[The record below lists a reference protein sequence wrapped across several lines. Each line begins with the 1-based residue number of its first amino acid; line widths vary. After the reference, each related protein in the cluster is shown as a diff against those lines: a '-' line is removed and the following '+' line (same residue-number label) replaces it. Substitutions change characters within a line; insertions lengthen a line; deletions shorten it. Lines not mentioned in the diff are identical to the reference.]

1 MTRGNRRPSDEQ
13 IQTPAAVLLNYTDR
27 RVRADALR
35 DGEVELDMSSWQDL
49 RDSFLRFLEEGQPR
63 GWLSTWRLIVEHP
76 WYRQQLKLI
85 AARVLRSRGAPLDWR
100 EDLEHDCILLLA
112 QKLQKKPDLGVD
124 PDLVQTHFAGW
135 LATIITNHCLD
146 VLRRQARYIGLRR
159 ELPEQL
165 TAGPRRATQEAFAD
179 LSVAMDRLDD
189 QRRTVL
195 LLYAK
200 GLSLTRIAAD
210 LGLDYSK
217 TCRLFRSG
225 LEELRRIL

>member
-1 MTRGNRRPSDEQ
+1 
-13 IQTPAAVLLNYTDR
+13 
-27 RVRADALR
+27 
-35 DGEVELDMSSWQDL
+35 MSSWQDL
-49 RDSFLRFLEEGQPR
+49 RDRFLDSVEESQPG

-76 WYRQQLKLI
+76 WYQQELKLI
-85 AARVLRSRGAPLDWR
+85 VARVLRSRGAPLDWR
-100 EDLEHDCILLLA
+100 EDLEHDCMLLLA
-112 QKLQKKPDLGVD
+112 QKLQKRPDLGVD

-135 LATIITNHCLD
+135 LATIITNQCLD

-165 TAGPRRATQEAFAD
+165 TAGPSRATRQALAD
-179 LSVAMDRLDD
+179 LSVAMDKLDD

-200 GLSLTRIAAD
+200 GFPLTRIAAD

-225 LEELRRIL
+225 LDELRRIL